1 MVIPMY
7 VKYIYEGIP
16 LREYCR
22 EHDISFSMVQSR
34 IFRYKQKHPELSDDE
49 LVTYAMKEFK
59 NHNYKYYYQG
69 ISLID
74 YCKKNNRSH
83 QVVYGRILNK
93 KKTNPELSDEEL
105 VIYALEDYHLP
116 ERGKYYYRGIT
127 LVEYCKNNQLAYT
140 TFRNRILRYK
150 QKHPEL
156 SDDELVIYAIENF
169 ENRACKYY
177 YQGILLTEYC
187 RIHQLNY
194 GHIYYRILELK
205 EIFPDLSN
213 DELVIYAVEVYGNI
227 KDIIIEQMTLAEY
240 CHVNILDYKEI
251 VAYLFQLKKD
261 YPELSDPELAIYAV
275 EKYKENA
282 QKYSYHGIELQE
294 YCQKNHLNYR
304 TILWRILKQQR
315 KFPQLPIQQI
325 VDDVVNRFT
334 IYNRYYYQGMPLKK
348 YCALKDIHC
357 KTVLVRISKQRK
369 VNPQLTDDELV
380 SYVLE
385 NFKYSKYKYYYD
397 GMLLSEYCRL
407 HNIKYQAILERIH
420 KILQDERYLDKQIDE
435 VVGLAINRYE
445 KRKYFDQLSQ
455 IFVSL
460 KEENDILNIEQYCQ
474 FLHIS
479 LDNVETLHCLNYSYF
494 QAISMIWYFSD
505 CFDENGDKMLT
516 ESRLQ
521 DIYSLLDTDLCTR
534 SYYEL
539 MALYKCQILD
549 TRNVILEVEEPFL
562 RKIIQSLLSQYDIS
576 ISFEQFHDALD
587 ELKVR
592 SLEIIDRNYSNLEGQ
607 VVGYFNSSIRGY
619 FLQYMKSNL
628 MHIDSLDEE
637 IKDDGKTR
645 LDNLMSKPVVV
656 DQSFSE
662 EMLDILKELSEEEIR
677 FVLLKFQENISDE
690 ELARLY
696 HFSLEEVQEME
707 KGILQN
713 IKEKIENTKSNP
725 LVKKLK

>member
-1 MVIPMY
+1 MY

-74 YCKKNNRSH
+74 YCRKNNRSY

-213 DELVIYAVEVYGNI
+213 DELV
-227 KDIIIEQMTLAEY
+227 
-240 CHVNILDYKEI
+240 
-251 VAYLFQLKKD
+251 
-261 YPELSDPELAIYAV
+261 IYAV

-407 HNIKYQAILERIH
+407 HNIKYQAILARIH
-420 KILQDERYLDKQIDE
+420 KILQDERYLEKQIDE

-460 KEENDILNIEQYCQ
+460 KKENDILNIEQYCQ

-505 CFDENGDKMLT
+505 YFDENGDKMLT

-707 KGILQN
+707 KGVLQN

>member
-1 MVIPMY
+1 MY

-34 IFRYKQKHPELSDDE
+34 MFRYKQKHPELSDNE
-49 LVTYAMKEFK
+49 LVTYAMEEFK
-59 NHNYKYYYQG
+59 NRNYKYYYQG
-69 ISLID
+69 ITLID
-74 YCKKNNRSH
+74 YCKNNNRSY

-116 ERGKYYYRGIT
+116 ERGKYYYRGIS

-150 QKHPEL
+150 ENHPEL

-177 YQGILLTEYC
+177 YQEMLLTEYC

-194 GHIYYRILELK
+194 GQIYYRLLELK

-213 DELVIYAVEVYGNI
+213 EELVIYAVEVYGNI
-227 KDIIIEQMTLAEY
+227 KDIIIEQMTLIEY
-240 CHVNILDYKEI
+240 CYVNILDYKVI
-251 VAYLFQLKKD
+251 VSYLFHLKKA
-261 YPELSDPELAIYAV
+261 YPELSDTELAIYAV
-275 EKYKENA
+275 EKYRGNT
-282 QKYSYHGIELQE
+282 QNYSYHGVELQE
-294 YCQKNHLNYR
+294 YCQKDHLNYR

-325 VDDVVNRFT
+325 VDDVVNQFT

-348 YCALKDIHC
+348 YCALKDIPC

-420 KILQDERYLDKQIDE
+420 KILQDERYLEEQIDE
-435 VVGLAINRYE
+435 VVSLAIKRYE
-445 KRKYFDQLSQ
+445 KRKYFEQLNQ

-460 KEENDILNIEQYCQ
+460 KGENDILNIEQYCQ

-479 LDNVETLHCLNYSYF
+479 LDNVETLRCLNYNYL

-505 CFDENGDKMLT
+505 CFDEKGDKMLT
-516 ESRLQ
+516 KSRLQ
-521 DIYSLLDTDLCTR
+521 DIYSLLDTDLYTR

-539 MALYKCQILD
+539 MALYRCQILD
-549 TRNVILEVEEPFL
+549 TRDIILEVEEPFL
-562 RKIIQSLLSQYDIS
+562 RKIIQSLLSQYDVS

-607 VVGYFNSSIRGY
+607 VVRYFNSSIRGY

-628 MHIDSLDEE
+628 MCIDSLDEE
-637 IKDDGKTR
+637 LNDDGKTR

-662 EMLDILKELSEEEIR
+662 EMLDILKELSEEERR

-696 HFSLEEVQEME
+696 HFSMEEVQEME
-707 KGILQN
+707 KEILQN
-713 IKEKIENTKSNP
+713 IQEKIENTKSNG
-725 LVKKLK
+725 LIKKLK